1 MMMERFDCT
10 DISALDATW
19 PRQLVATDA
28 PQGWTALVEQ
38 IAELEELLS
47 ELDGEEDRHA
57 QLALTRVRQLL
68 EARRRSL
75 RAIDIG

>member
-1 MMMERFDCT
+1 MRERFDCT
-10 DISALDATW
+10 DIAALDATW

-28 PQGWTALVEQ
+28 PQGWAELVEQ

>member
-1 MMMERFDCT
+1 MERFDRT
-10 DISALDATW
+10 DTTALDTCW

-28 PQGWTALVEQ
+28 PQGWTELVEQ

-47 ELDGEEDRHA
+47 ELDGEEDSHA
-57 QLALTRVRQLL
+57 QHALARVRQLL